1 MDVIS
6 FANLITIRDG
16 VQLMNF
22 DYHRKH
28 RFMINFHFALVDNTK
43 DSVAAA
49 CSNRGGDI
57 TRYRRRSAP
66 ANFKRCNKKN
76 VKMCY
81 TTTSAMNLFASLPC
95 HSQGHHLRIYH
106 GEVSLKEGRRALGI
120 G

>member
-66 ANFKRCNKKN
+66 VNLKRCNKKN

-81 TTTSAMNLFASLPC
+81 TTSAMNTSLLLLLATLKVTTWAFIM
-95 HSQGHHLRIYH
+95 GR
-106 GEVSLKEGRRALGI
+106 SL
-120 G
+120 

>member
-49 CSNRGGDI
+49 CSNMGVISQDI
-57 TRYRRRSAP
+57 GEGLRLQTLNAATRR
-66 ANFKRCNKKN
+66 
-76 VKMCY
+76 M
-81 TTTSAMNLFASLPC
+81 
-95 HSQGHHLRIYH
+95 
-106 GEVSLKEGRRALGI
+106 
-120 G
+120 